1 MPLHTMKIK
10 NFKSYAGEHTVGPFK
25 DFTSIIGPN
34 GSGKSNIMDA
44 ISFVLGI
51 QTKQLR
57 GNKLRDLIHD
67 TKQISLSSSSSS
79 SSSSK
84 ADSPG
89 SSSAS
94 SSANRLSAFVSM
106 VCYKYSPPFFQIYPP
121 PPHHTH
127 THTQNSLI

>member
-67 TKQISLSSSSSS
+67 TKQSIYYQ
-79 SSSSK
+79 
-84 ADSPG
+84 D
-89 SSSAS
+89 
-94 SSANRLSAFVSM
+94 
-106 VCYKYSPPFFQIYPP
+106 YKHYFHLFQNFCQI
-121 PPHHTH
+121 
-127 THTQNSLI
+127 